1 MMEFIESY
9 LARVQ
14 NQGFQLDIVGA
25 YPCNW
30 LATRFIP
37 CSPLLCL
44 AGFLAILGEGSVET
58 IAQVATL
65 SYLIYVPRLIPAP
78 QIFIRP
84 SRPEKLETTSG
95 AKVIGV
101 HSGNTGEDIH
111 HVAHALHRGDKLTP
125 NTVSCVRVRE
135 NKHARPSIKRF
146 GPLAMLAFMGAAMTC
161 TLLGLSIYFE
171 DG

>member
-1 MMEFIESY
+1 MWSLPSHRTDSPPRKAP
-9 LARVQ
+9 LAADLR
-14 NQGFQLDIVGA
+14 DSIT
-25 YPCNW
+25 P
-30 LATRFIP
+30 
-37 CSPLLCL
+37 
-44 AGFLAILGEGSVET
+44 GFLAILGEGSVET

-65 SYLIYVPRLIPAP
+65 SYLIYLPRLLPAP

-84 SRPEKLETTSG
+84 SRPEKLETTAG

-125 NTVSCVRVRE
+125 NTVSCVRVTE
-135 NKHARPSIKRF
+135 NDKPRPSIKRF
-146 GPLAMLAFMGAAMTC
+146 GPLALLAFLGMGMSAA
-161 TLLGLSIYFE
+161 LLGLSIYYE